1 MSNFTNKKVLITGG
15 STGIGFFTAQAF
27 IAAGAQVT
35 ITGTNPD
42 NLSKAAVEINSNQL
56 TTVQS
61 NTTDLAAIEQLVSG
75 IKGGIDV
82 LFINAGIAQFGGVAD
97 TPEALFD
104 SVLNVNFKGA
114 YFTLQ
119 KAIPFLN
126 EGASV
131 VLLSSINASVAMGN
145 TSVYGASKAALNAL
159 GRISAVELAPKR
171 IRVNIVSPGP
181 IETPIFGKLGM
192 PQEALND
199 FANAMIGK
207 LPLGRFGKPEEVAA
221 LVLFLSGPDAQF
233 ITGSEFV
240 IDGGASLHQVL

>member
-1 MSNFTNKKVLITGG
+1 MFVPENILLYSYWNNHSKNNHMSNFTNKNVLITGG
-15 STGIGFFTAQAF
+15 STGIGFSTAQAF
-27 IAAGAQVT
+27 IAAGANVT

-42 NLSKAAVEINSNQL
+42 NLARAVSQISSKQL
-56 TTVQS
+56 TALQS

-82 LFINAGIAQFGGVAD
+82 LFINAGIAQFGGVAE
-97 TPEALFD
+97 TPEDVFD

-131 VLLSSINASVAMGN
+131 VLLSSVNANVAMAN

-159 GRISAVELAPKR
+159 GRISAGELAPKK
-171 IRVNIVSPGP
+171 IRVNIVDRKS
-181 IETPIFGKLGM
+181 
-192 PQEALND
+192 
-199 FANAMIGK
+199 
-207 LPLGRFGKPEEVAA
+207 V
-221 LVLFLSGPDAQF
+221 V
-233 ITGSEFV
+233 
-240 IDGGASLHQVL
+240 